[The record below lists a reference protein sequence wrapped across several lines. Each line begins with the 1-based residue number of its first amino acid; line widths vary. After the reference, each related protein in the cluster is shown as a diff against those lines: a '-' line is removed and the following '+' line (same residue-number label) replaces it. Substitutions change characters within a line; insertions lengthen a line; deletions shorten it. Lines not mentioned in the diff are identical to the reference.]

1 MVGQQDSRGHLPSS
15 LVAEEASMACLR
27 HISLQIS
34 SWAPGPLEESLRP
47 RMAAPETEAAVL
59 DSALPQTAA
68 PRAEEPQPD

>member
-1 MVGQQDSRGHLPSS
+1 
-15 LVAEEASMACLR
+15 MACLR

-34 SWAPGPLEESLRP
+34 SWAPGPLEESLGP

-68 PRAEEPQPD
+68 PCAEEPQPD